1 MAFVARHAAVNRST
15 LSIDQARFEALRAIM
30 ENMDMIDVVNHT
42 HNTTVKNLYCRR
54 RKSLPRILLLY
65 SLSSFLYFAFVVGY
79 G

>member
-30 ENMDMIDVVNHT
+30 ENMDMMMWSIT

-54 RKSLPRILLLY
+54 RKSLPRVLLLC
-65 SLSSFLYFAFVVGY
+65 SLSSLFSFAYVVGY